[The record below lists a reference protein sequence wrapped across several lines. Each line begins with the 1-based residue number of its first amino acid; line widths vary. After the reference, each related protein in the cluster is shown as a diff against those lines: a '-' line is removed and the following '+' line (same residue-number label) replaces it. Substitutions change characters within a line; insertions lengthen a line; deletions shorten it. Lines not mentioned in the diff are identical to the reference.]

1 MRKITILFILTVFF
15 LLSCSSDSG
24 NDVVSDSNSTEASE
38 KADSGSTGGN
48 EKANSDSFEEKE
60 KPNSDSTKENEKPE
74 ADSSSSEK
82 LPENKNITTFEYKPS
97 NDIIYNP
104 DMGFYSAETIAVTS
118 SGKIDTTSIESAS
131 FLNEEGSFNSNAT
144 FNLIHLKI
152 DISQCKN
159 LTHLDL
165 SGIDTLLSNLEKGGQ
180 TTVIRFAY
188 DKNYKGNKS
197 DVEPKDFST
206 ILNHI
211 EDICALL
218 KKHTK
223 VLTALECG
231 MLGPWGEMHTTSF
244 AEDPMPVDK
253 FKSTLKGISPNLNP
267 SIKASEK
274 KIEKGYIVIIM
285 EKFLSCLDGTELPF
299 LVRQPNFI
307 YNYLKRCEN
316 LDFDGE
322 NVPASYTP
330 NAKTYKLGIYN
341 DGYLGSDGDSGTFR
355 IDRKKE
361 IAFLEPFT
369 NHTPYGGEL
378 IGDYTLSVSDEQLK
392 NVHLSFLNIG
402 WNADFLGN
410 LDKKSAGYTKGQ
422 SIFRYILNH
431 MGYRYVATNSTI
443 EQTSNSSVKIK
454 LTLKNEGFAELPYH
468 RTKNFKVYFVRQGE
482 EASGKNA
489 LSTNASGSFTGGMSS
504 IESDF
509 TLPSGLENGDYQL
522 FLKICDTDGK
532 YAVRLANENMWNE
545 SLRANKIGDFKVG
558 K

>member
-1 MRKITILFILTVFF
+1 MRKITILFILSFFF
-15 LLSCSSDSG
+15 LLSCGSDSDDD
-24 NDVVSDSNSTEASE
+24 NTRSE
-38 KADSGSTGGN
+38 SYNQDI
-48 EKANSDSFEEKE
+48 
-60 KPNSDSTKENEKPE
+60 
-74 ADSSSSEK
+74 SSSSARV
-82 LPENKNITTFEYKPS
+82 
-97 NDIIYNP
+97 IYNP
-104 DMGFYSAETIAVTS
+104 DMGFYSAETINVQEDGSVNKTS
-118 SGKIDTTSIESAS
+118 VEKAS
-131 FLNEEGSFNSNAT
+131 FLDEKASYNSDAT

-165 SGIDTLLSNLEKGGQ
+165 SGINTLLSNLEKAEQ
-180 TTVIRFAY
+180 TAVIRFAY
-188 DKNYKGNKS
+188 DKDYEGNTS
-197 DVEPKDFST
+197 GVEPKDFST

-253 FKSTLKGISPNLNP
+253 FKSALKDISPNLNP
-267 SIKASEK
+267 AIDNGEVE
-274 KIEKGYIVIIM
+274 IEKGYIVIIM
-285 EKFLSCLDGTELPF
+285 EKFLSCLEGTELPF

-322 NVPASYTP
+322 NVPSSYTP
-330 NAKTYKLGIYN
+330 KDKTYKLGIYN
-341 DGYLGSDGDSGTFR
+341 DGYLGSAGDTGTFL
-355 IDRKKE
+355 IDRNKE

-378 IGDYTLSVSDEQLK
+378 IGDYSLSVSDEQLK

-402 WNADFLGN
+402 WNNDVLKN
-410 LDKKSAGYTKGQ
+410 LNKKSANYTEKL
-422 SIFRYILNH
+422 SIFKYILNH

-454 LTLKNEGFAELPYH
+454 LSLKNEGFAELPYH
-468 RTKNFKVYFVRQGE
+468 RTKNLKVYFVKKEQK
-482 EASGKNA
+482 ASENNA
-489 LSTNASGSFTGGMSS
+489 VCVNASGTFSGGMTS
-504 IESDF
+504 IEASCK
-509 TLPSGLENGDYQL
+509 LPSGLENSDYEV

>member
-1 MRKITILFILTVFF
+1 MRKITILFILSFFF
-15 LLSCSSDSG
+15 LLSCGSDSDDD
-24 NDVVSDSNSTEASE
+24 NTRSE
-38 KADSGSTGGN
+38 SYNQDI
-48 EKANSDSFEEKE
+48 
-60 KPNSDSTKENEKPE
+60 
-74 ADSSSSEK
+74 SSSSARV
-82 LPENKNITTFEYKPS
+82 
-97 NDIIYNP
+97 IYNP

-131 FLNEEGSFNSNAT
+131 FLDEKASYNSDAT

-165 SGIDTLLSNLEKGGQ
+165 SGINTLLSNLEKAEQ
-180 TTVIRFAY
+180 TAVIRFAY

-197 DVEPKDFST
+197 GVEPDDFST

-253 FKSTLKGISPNLNP
+253 FKSALKDISPNLNP

-322 NVPASYTP
+322 NVPSSYTP
-330 NAKTYKLGIYN
+330 KGKTYKLGIYN
-341 DGYLGSDGDSGTFR
+341 DGYLGSDGDTGTFL
-355 IDRKKE
+355 IDRNKE

-378 IGDYTLSVSDEQLK
+378 IGDYSLSVSNEQLK

-402 WNADFLGN
+402 WNNDVLKN
-410 LDKKSAGYTKGQ
+410 LDKKSANYTEKL
-422 SIFRYILNH
+422 SIFKYILNH
-431 MGYRYVATNSTI
+431 MGYRYIATNSTV

-482 EASGKNA
+482 EASEKNA
-489 LSTNASGSFTGGMSS
+489 LSANASGSFTGGMTS
-504 IESDF
+504 IEASCK
-509 TLPSGLENGDYQL
+509 LPSGLENSDYEV

-545 SLRANKIGDFKVG
+545 SLKANKIVVLKIG

>member
-1 MRKITILFILTVFF
+1 MRKITILFILSFFF
-15 LLSCSSDSG
+15 LLSCGSDSDDD
-24 NDVVSDSNSTEASE
+24 NTRSE
-38 KADSGSTGGN
+38 SYNQDI
-48 EKANSDSFEEKE
+48 
-60 KPNSDSTKENEKPE
+60 
-74 ADSSSSEK
+74 SSSSARV
-82 LPENKNITTFEYKPS
+82 
-97 NDIIYNP
+97 IYNP
-104 DMGFYSAETIAVTS
+104 DMGFYSAETINVQEDGSVNKTS
-118 SGKIDTTSIESAS
+118 VEKAS
-131 FLNEEGSFNSNAT
+131 FLDEKGSYNSDAT

-152 DISQCKN
+152 DISQCRN
-159 LTHLDL
+159 LSHLDL
-165 SGIDTLLSNLEKGGQ
+165 SKINTLLSNLEKAEQ
-180 TTVIRFAY
+180 TAVIRFAY

-197 DVEPKDFST
+197 GVEPDDFST

-244 AEDPMPVDK
+244 AEDPMPVED

-267 SIKASEK
+267 SIKAGEK

-322 NVPASYTP
+322 NVPSSYTP

-341 DGYLGSDGDSGTFR
+341 DGYLGSDGDSGTFL
-355 IDRKKE
+355 IDREKE
-361 IAFLEPFT
+361 ISFLEPFT

-378 IGDYTLSVSDEQLK
+378 IGDYSLSVSDEQLK

-431 MGYRYVATNSTI
+431 MGYRYLVTNSSI
-443 EQTSNSSVKIK
+443 EKNSNSSIKIK
-454 LTLKNEGFAELPYH
+454 LSLKNEGFAELPYH
-468 RTKNFKVYFVRQGE
+468 RTKNLKVYFVKKEQK
-482 EASGKNA
+482 ASEKNA
-489 LSTNASGSFTGGMSS
+489 LSANASGSFTGGMTS
-504 IESDF
+504 IEASCK
-509 TLPSGLENGDYQL
+509 LPSGLENSDYEV
-522 FLKICDTDGK
+522 FLKICDADGK

-545 SLRANKIGDFKVG
+545 SLRANKIGVLKIG

>member
-1 MRKITILFILTVFF
+1 MRKITILFILSFFF
-15 LLSCSSDSG
+15 LLSCGSDSDDD
-24 NDVVSDSNSTEASE
+24 NMRSE
-38 KADSGSTGGN
+38 SYNQDI
-48 EKANSDSFEEKE
+48 
-60 KPNSDSTKENEKPE
+60 
-74 ADSSSSEK
+74 SSSSARV
-82 LPENKNITTFEYKPS
+82 
-97 NDIIYNP
+97 IYNP
-104 DMGFYSAETIAVTS
+104 DMGFYSAETINVQEDGSVNKTS
-118 SGKIDTTSIESAS
+118 VEKAS
-131 FLNEEGSFNSNAT
+131 FLDEKASYNSDAT

-165 SGIDTLLSNLEKGGQ
+165 SGIDTLLSNLEKAEQ
-180 TTVIRFAY
+180 TAVIRFAY

-197 DVEPKDFST
+197 GVEPDDFST

-244 AEDPMPVDK
+244 AEDPMPVED

-274 KIEKGYIVIIM
+274 KIEKGYIVLTM

-322 NVPASYTP
+322 NVPSSYTP

-355 IDRKKE
+355 IDREKE
-361 IAFLEPFT
+361 ISFLEPFT

-378 IGDYTLSVSDEQLK
+378 IGDYSLSVSDEQLK

-402 WNADFLGN
+402 WNNDVLKN
-410 LDKKSAGYTKGQ
+410 LDKKTANYTETL
-422 SIFRYILNH
+422 SIFKYILNH

-454 LTLKNEGFAELPYH
+454 LSLKNEGFAELPYH
-468 RTKNFKVYFVRQGE
+468 RTKNLKVYFVKKEQK
-482 EASGKNA
+482 ASENNA
-489 LSTNASGSFTGGMSS
+489 VCVNASGTFSGGMTL
-504 IESDF
+504 IETSCK
-509 TLPSGLENGDYQL
+509 LPSGLENSDYEV
-522 FLKICDTDGK
+522 FLKICDADGK
-532 YAVRLANENMWNE
+532 YAVCLANENMWNE
-545 SLRANKIGDFKVG
+545 SLRANKIGVLKIG